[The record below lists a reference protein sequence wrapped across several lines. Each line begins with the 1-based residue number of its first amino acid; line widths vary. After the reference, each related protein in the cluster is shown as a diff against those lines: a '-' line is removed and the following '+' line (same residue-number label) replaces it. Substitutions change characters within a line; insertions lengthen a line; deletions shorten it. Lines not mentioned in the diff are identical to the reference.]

1 MVDAGLKEVVTNVER
16 AASGN
21 LWLVES
27 PTDVAVFIE
36 LDDGILVV
44 VDVVSCFEAARSIAI
59 GKTKLSLRSFT
70 II

>member
-16 AASGN
+16 VVSGN

-27 PTDVAVFIE
+27 PTDVAAFIE

-44 VDVVSCFEAARSIAI
+44 VDVVSCLEL
-59 GKTKLSLRSFT
+59 G
-70 II
+70 